1 MCVQSKQ
8 TSKRFPI
15 RSVPGKRLIFAVLS
29 CLLFLASFGSAQEPL
44 KVEWME
50 GRLSVTAEET
60 PLAQVL
66 QEVARQTGLEAR
78 GLERLQ
84 EKVSVRFSGLP
95 LREGLQK
102 LLAHVNYVILE
113 KKSFRGDT
121 RPVLVLASGGRTAPS
136 SGQQGESQEEEPV
149 IEEDQGRRLAAL
161 YASVQQG
168 DSEALQ
174 KALFDRDQVVQA
186 TAYELLAKQDPE
198 KAVAVLL
205 EATKSDQPGT
215 RLQALQLLDQSGQAE
230 ARVALSALDGALGD
244 EDVTVKGYAAQP
256 LVERGTPEAMVH
268 LYRALHDPDPSFR
281 MMVVEVVAGKEQGR
295 QMLQAALRDDNEA
308 VRSMAAFWLER
319 ASAERR

>member
-84 EKVSVRFSGLP
+84 EKVSVRFSSLS

-102 LLAHVNYVILE
+102 LLAYVNYVILE
-113 KKSFRGDT
+113 KKSFQGDAQ
-121 RPVLVLASGGRTAPS
+121 PVLVLASGRRTTPS
-136 SGQQGESQEEEPV
+136 TGERGEKPEEDPV
-149 IEEDQGRRLAAL
+149 VEEDQGRRLAAL

-230 ARVALSALDGALGD
+230 GRVALSALDSALGD
-244 EDVTVKGYAAQP
+244 EDVTVKGYAAQA

-295 QMLQAALRDDNEA
+295 EMLQAALRDDNEA

>member
-84 EKVSVRFSGLP
+84 EKVSVRFSSLS

-102 LLAHVNYVILE
+102 LLAYVNYVILE
-113 KKSFRGDT
+113 KKSFQGDT
-121 RPVLVLASGGRTAPS
+121 QPVLVLASGRRTTPS
-136 SGQQGESQEEEPV
+136 TGERGEKPEEDPIV
-149 IEEDQGRRLAAL
+149 EEDQGRRLAAL

-230 ARVALSALDGALGD
+230 GRVALSALDSALGD
-244 EDVTVKGYAAQP
+244 EDVTVKGYAAQA

-295 QMLQAALRDDNEA
+295 EMLQAALRDDNEA

>member
-84 EKVSVRFSGLP
+84 EKVSVRFSSLS

-102 LLAHVNYVILE
+102 LLAYVNYVILE
-113 KKSFRGDT
+113 KKSFQGDT
-121 RPVLVLASGGRTAPS
+121 QPVLVLASGRRTTPS
-136 SGQQGESQEEEPV
+136 TGERGEKPEEDPV
-149 IEEDQGRRLAAL
+149 VEEDQGRRLAAL

-230 ARVALSALDGALGD
+230 GRVALSALDSALGD
-244 EDVTVKGYAAQP
+244 EDVTVKGYAAQA

-295 QMLQAALRDDNEA
+295 EMLQAALRDDNEA

>member
-1 MCVQSKQ
+1 MCVPSKQ
-8 TSKRFPI
+8 TSKPFPI

-84 EKVSVRFSGLP
+84 EKVSVRFSSLS

-102 LLAHVNYVILE
+102 LLAYVNYVILE
-113 KKSFRGDT
+113 KKSFQGDT
-121 RPVLVLASGGRTAPS
+121 QPVLVLASGRRTTPS
-136 SGQQGESQEEEPV
+136 TGERGEKPEEDPV
-149 IEEDQGRRLAAL
+149 VEEDQGRRLAAL

-230 ARVALSALDGALGD
+230 ARVALSALDSALGD
-244 EDVTVKGYAAQP
+244 EDVTVKGYAAQA

>member
-15 RSVPGKRLIFAVLS
+15 RSVPGKRLIVAVLS

-84 EKVSVRFSGLP
+84 EKVSVRFSSLS

-102 LLAHVNYVILE
+102 LLAYVNYVILE
-113 KKSFRGDT
+113 KKSFQGDT
-121 RPVLVLASGGRTAPS
+121 QPVLVLASGRRTTPS
-136 SGQQGESQEEEPV
+136 TGERGEKPEEDPV
-149 IEEDQGRRLAAL
+149 VEEDQGRRLAAL

-230 ARVALSALDGALGD
+230 GRVALSALDSALGD
-244 EDVTVKGYAAQP
+244 EDVTVKGYAAQA

>member
-15 RSVPGKRLIFAVLS
+15 RSVPGKRLIFAVLP

-84 EKVSVRFSGLP
+84 EKVSVRFSSLS

-102 LLAHVNYVILE
+102 LLAYVNYVILE
-113 KKSFRGDT
+113 KKSFQGDT
-121 RPVLVLASGGRTAPS
+121 QPVLVLASGRRTTPS
-136 SGQQGESQEEEPV
+136 TGERGEKPEEDPV
-149 IEEDQGRRLAAL
+149 VEEDQGRRLAAL

-230 ARVALSALDGALGD
+230 GRVALSALDSALGD
-244 EDVTVKGYAAQP
+244 EDVTVKGYAAQA

-295 QMLQAALRDDNEA
+295 EMLQAALRDDNEA

>member
-15 RSVPGKRLIFAVLS
+15 RSVPGKRLIFAVLP

-84 EKVSVRFSGLP
+84 EKVSVRFSSLS

-102 LLAHVNYVILE
+102 LLAYVNYVILE
-113 KKSFRGDT
+113 KKSFQGDT
-121 RPVLVLASGGRTAPS
+121 QPVLVLASGRRTTPS
-136 SGQQGESQEEEPV
+136 TGERGEKPEEDPV
-149 IEEDQGRRLAAL
+149 VEEDQGRRLAAL

-230 ARVALSALDGALGD
+230 GRVALSALDSALGD
-244 EDVTVKGYAAQP
+244 EDVTVKGYAAQA

>member
-84 EKVSVRFSGLP
+84 EKVSVRFSSLS

-102 LLAHVNYVILE
+102 LLAYVNYVILE
-113 KKSFRGDT
+113 KKSFQGDAQ
-121 RPVLVLASGGRTAPS
+121 PVLVLASGRRTTPS
-136 SGQQGESQEEEPV
+136 TGERGEKPEEDPIV
-149 IEEDQGRRLAAL
+149 EEDQGRRLAAL

-230 ARVALSALDGALGD
+230 GRVALSALDSALGD
-244 EDVTVKGYAAQP
+244 EDVTVKGYAAQA

-295 QMLQAALRDDNEA
+295 EMLQAALRDDNEA

>member
-29 CLLFLASFGSAQEPL
+29 CLLFLASFGSAQESL

-84 EKVSVRFSGLP
+84 EKVSVRFSSHS

-102 LLAHVNYVILE
+102 LLAYVNYVILE
-113 KKSFRGDT
+113 KKSFQGDAQ
-121 RPVLVLASGGRTAPS
+121 PVLVLASGRRTTPS
-136 SGQQGESQEEEPV
+136 TGERGEKPEEDPV
-149 IEEDQGRRLAAL
+149 VEEDQGRRLAAL

-230 ARVALSALDGALGD
+230 GRVALSALDSALGD
-244 EDVTVKGYAAQP
+244 EDVTVKGYAAQA

-295 QMLQAALRDDNEA
+295 EMLQAALRDDNEA

>member
-15 RSVPGKRLIFAVLS
+15 RSVPGERLIFAVLS
-29 CLLFLASFGSAQEPL
+29 CLLLLASFGSAQEPL

-84 EKVSVRFSGLP
+84 EKVSVRFSSLS

-102 LLAHVNYVILE
+102 LLAYVNYVILE
-113 KKSFRGDT
+113 KKSFQGDT
-121 RPVLVLASGGRTAPS
+121 QPVLVLASGRRTTPS
-136 SGQQGESQEEEPV
+136 TGERGEKPEEDPV
-149 IEEDQGRRLAAL
+149 VEEDQGRRLAAL

-230 ARVALSALDGALGD
+230 GRVALSALDSALGD
-244 EDVTVKGYAAQP
+244 EDVTVKGYAAQA

>member
-15 RSVPGKRLIFAVLS
+15 RSVPGKRLIFAVIS

-84 EKVSVRFSGLP
+84 EKVSVRFSSLS

-102 LLAHVNYVILE
+102 LLAYVNYVILE
-113 KKSFRGDT
+113 KKSFQGDT
-121 RPVLVLASGGRTAPS
+121 QPVLVLASGRRTTPS
-136 SGQQGESQEEEPV
+136 TGERGEKPEEDPV
-149 IEEDQGRRLAAL
+149 VEEDQGRRLAAL

-230 ARVALSALDGALGD
+230 GRVALSALDSALGD
-244 EDVTVKGYAAQP
+244 EDVTVKGYAAQA

-295 QMLQAALRDDNEA
+295 EMLQAALRDDNEA

>member
-8 TSKRFPI
+8 TSKRFPV
-15 RSVPGKRLIFAVLS
+15 RPVPGKPLIFAVLFCPLS
-29 CLLFLASFGSAQEPL
+29 LASFGSAQEPL

-84 EKVSVRFSGLP
+84 EKVSVRFSSLS

-102 LLAHVNYVILE
+102 LLAYVNYVILE
-113 KKSFRGDT
+113 KKSFQGDT
-121 RPVLVLASGGRTAPS
+121 QPVLVLASGRRTTPS
-136 SGQQGESQEEEPV
+136 TGERGEKPEEDPV
-149 IEEDQGRRLAAL
+149 VEEDQGRRLAAL

-230 ARVALSALDGALGD
+230 ARVALSALDSALGD
-244 EDVTVKGYAAQP
+244 EDVTVKGYAAQA

>member
-84 EKVSVRFSGLP
+84 EKVSVRFSSLS

-102 LLAHVNYVILE
+102 LLAYVNYVILE
-113 KKSFRGDT
+113 KKSFQGDT
-121 RPVLVLASGGRTAPS
+121 QPVLVLASGRRTTPS
-136 SGQQGESQEEEPV
+136 TGERGEKPEEDPV
-149 IEEDQGRRLAAL
+149 VEEDQGRRLAAL

-230 ARVALSALDGALGD
+230 GRVALSALDSALGD
-244 EDVTVKGYAAQP
+244 EDVTVKGYAAQA

>member
-84 EKVSVRFSGLP
+84 EKVSVRFSSLS

-102 LLAHVNYVILE
+102 LLAYVNYVILE
-113 KKSFRGDT
+113 KKSFQGDT
-121 RPVLVLASGGRTAPS
+121 QPVLVLASGRRTAPS
-136 SGQQGESQEEEPV
+136 TGERGEKPEEDPV
-149 IEEDQGRRLAAL
+149 VEEDQGRRLAAL

-198 KAVAVLL
+198 KAVAALL

-230 ARVALSALDGALGD
+230 ARVALSALDSALGD
-244 EDVTVKGYAAQP
+244 EDVTVKGYAAQA

>member
-84 EKVSVRFSGLP
+84 EKVSVRFSSLS

-102 LLAHVNYVILE
+102 LLAYVNYVILE
-113 KKSFRGDT
+113 KKSFQGDAQ
-121 RPVLVLASGGRTAPS
+121 PVLVLASGRRTTPS
-136 SGQQGESQEEEPV
+136 TGERGEKPEEDPV
-149 IEEDQGRRLAAL
+149 VEEDQGRRLAAL

-230 ARVALSALDGALGD
+230 GRVALSALDSALGD
-244 EDVTVKGYAAQP
+244 EDVTVKGYAAQA

>member
-84 EKVSVRFSGLP
+84 EKVSVRFSSLS

-102 LLAHVNYVILE
+102 LLAYVNYVILE
-113 KKSFRGDT
+113 KKSFQGDT
-121 RPVLVLASGGRTAPS
+121 QPVLVLASGRRTAPS
-136 SGQQGESQEEEPV
+136 TGERGEKPEEDPV
-149 IEEDQGRRLAAL
+149 VEEDQGRRLAAL

-230 ARVALSALDGALGD
+230 GRVALSALDSALGD
-244 EDVTVKGYAAQP
+244 EDVTVKGYAAQA

-295 QMLQAALRDDNEA
+295 EMLQAALRDDNEA

>member
-84 EKVSVRFSGLP
+84 EKVSVRFSSLS

-102 LLAHVNYVILE
+102 LLAYVNYVILE
-113 KKSFRGDT
+113 KKSFQGDT
-121 RPVLVLASGGRTAPS
+121 QPVLVLASGRRTTPS
-136 SGQQGESQEEEPV
+136 TGERGEKPEEDPV
-149 IEEDQGRRLAAL
+149 VEEDQGRRLAAL